1 MMLPKKGVNM
11 KKHEKGSKKHIT
23 TIDRFKIL
31 KYLSLGYNIPK
42 IAYLLGYNKTSIYR
56 ELILNSVV
64 ENKRPNTHQIGQ
76 LRNCKNAQT
85 CLSNGIKKCSKT
97 CMKYMAKTCSLIK
110 KPYEICNFCERKN
123 GCKHERLIYHP
134 EIAQDTAKDRF
145 RNGKTKI
152 KLDDDELRLFDDY
165 VSSLIINGQ
174 SPEVVK
180 SYSSDVNFPVCSRT
194 LRNYIDKGLLT
205 AKNIDLRRKLSL
217 TVSKNYNYPRTYSHN
232 PLRKI
237 NHLYDDYLDYIR
249 DHPNLVTFQCDTVF
263 GKRNDKKCLLTIHA
277 DKLHFQMYILLTN
290 KTAVRV
296 NQAFKSIINRLG
308 KERFSKVFEVL
319 LSDNGSEF
327 DDLLSLETDEN
338 GVVLCHV
345 FFTRAYRSSDKA
357 ECERNHELFRFIKK
371 KGKTLDTLEEEDIE
385 LINSNINSYPRKSLS
400 WKTPIEAMKDRFGND
415 IVSLLGIEEIKRK
428 DVNLTARLL
437 HHK

>member
-1 MMLPKKGVNM
+1 MLPKKGVNM

-42 IAYLLGYNKTSIYR
+42 IANLLGYNKTSIYR

-64 ENKRPNTHQIGQ
+64 ENKRPNTNQNAQ
-76 LRNCKNAQT
+76 LRNCKNAQM
-85 CLSNGIKKCSKT
+85 CLSKGIKKCSKT
-97 CMKYMAKTCSLIK
+97 CMKYLAKTCSLIK
-110 KPYEICNFCERKN
+110 KPYEVCNFCERKN

-152 KLDDDELRLFDDY
+152 KLGDDELRLFDDY
-165 VSSLIINGQ
+165 VSLLIINGQ

-180 SYSSDVNFPVCSRT
+180 SYSSKVNFPVCSRT

-217 TVSKNYNYPRTYSHN
+217 TVSNNYNYPRTYSHN
-232 PLRKI
+232 PLRKMD
-237 NHLYDDYLDYIR
+237 HLYDDYLDYIR

-296 NQAFKSIINRLG
+296 NQAFKSIITRLG
-308 KERFSKVFEVL
+308 KERFSKVFAVL
-319 LSDNGSEF
+319 LSDNGPEF
-327 DDLLSLETDEN
+327 DDLLSLESDEN
-338 GVVLCHV
+338 GVVLCRI

-357 ECERNHELFRFIKK
+357 ECERNHELFRYIKK

-385 LINSNINSYPRKSLS
+385 LINSNINSYPRKSLN